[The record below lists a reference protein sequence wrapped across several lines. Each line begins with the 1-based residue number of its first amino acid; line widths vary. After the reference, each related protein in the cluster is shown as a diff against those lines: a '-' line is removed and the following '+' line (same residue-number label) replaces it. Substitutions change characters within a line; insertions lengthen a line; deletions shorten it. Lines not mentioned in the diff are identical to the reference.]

1 MLTWKELYVELE
13 RRQVQIAEAEHYRLI
28 KLCLKEREICKR
40 NCQDRVSPMYFV
52 IAKETK

>member
-1 MLTWKELYVELE
+1 MLTWKEFYVELE

-40 NCQDRVSPMYFV
+40 NSQDRVSPMYFV